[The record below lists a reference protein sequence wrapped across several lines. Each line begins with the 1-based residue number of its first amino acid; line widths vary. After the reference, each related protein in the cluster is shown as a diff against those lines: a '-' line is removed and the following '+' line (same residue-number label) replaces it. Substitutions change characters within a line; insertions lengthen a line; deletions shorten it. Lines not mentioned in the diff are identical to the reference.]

1 MSKKTTKQ
9 IFKKTSRV
17 LKTFQQAAEE
27 FDVDDIQM
35 YITTTEGTICE
46 IHLSID
52 EEGVMHKIFNVH
64 DSVDEM
70 EESHNEMRVHQLYEE
85 KEKPLLN

>member
-9 IFKKTSRV
+9 IFKNTAKV
-17 LKTFQQAAEE
+17 LKTFGKPVKGI
-27 FDVDDIQM
+27 DVDDIQM

-70 EESHNEMRVHQLYEE
+70 EESHNEMRFHQLYEE

>member
-17 LKTFQQAAEE
+17 MKTFQQAAEE

-46 IHLSID
+46 IHLSVD
-52 EEGVMHKIFNVH
+52 GDGKMHKTFNVH
-64 DSVDEM
+64 DSADEM
-70 EESHNEMRVHQLYEE
+70 QESHEEMGFEPFHAEV
-85 KEKPLLN
+85 KPLLN

>member
-9 IFKKTSRV
+9 IFKKTARV
-17 LKTFQQAAEE
+17 MKTFQQAAEE

-52 EEGVMHKIFNVH
+52 EEGEMHKTFNVH
-64 DSVDEM
+64 DSADEM
-70 EESHNEMRVHQLYEE
+70 REAQEEMGFEPVHAE
-85 KEKPLLN
+85 EKPLLN